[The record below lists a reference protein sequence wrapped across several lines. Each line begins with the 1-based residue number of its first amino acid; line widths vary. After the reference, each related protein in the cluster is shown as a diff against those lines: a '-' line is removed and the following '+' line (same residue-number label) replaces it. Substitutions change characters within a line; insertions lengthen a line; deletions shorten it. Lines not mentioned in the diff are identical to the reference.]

1 MKLVHICGVDG
12 AGKSTIINQLKTI
25 YPSSTFIKE
34 PHNQTLI
41 KLIKSS
47 TDPQERAILFNK
59 DRQLLYNEVNLT
71 NTDQLIISDRSFLCN
86 IVYQSLEMTDQLP
99 IDSIHYIYNLNRYIP
114 HPTLTIY
121 ITATPY
127 IIANRINSR
136 PNEKSPTYHTIKQ
149 IQNRY
154 ELVFTLLNIT
164 PLIID
169 TSNTPISSNLKTII
183 NSINNITGTHAA
195 GSPLLRCGRNAA

>member
-34 PHNQTLI
+34 PHNPTLI
-41 KLIKSS
+41 ELINSS
-47 TDPQERAILFNK
+47 TDPVERAILFNK
-59 DRQLLYNEVNLT
+59 DRQLLYNELSSNPP
-71 NTDQLIISDRSFLCN
+71 QLLISDRSFICN
-86 IVYQSLEMTDQLP
+86 IVYQSLELTDQLP
-99 IDSIHYIYNLNRYIP
+99 IDSIHYLYNLNRNIP
-114 HPTLTIY
+114 QPTHVIYLT
-121 ITATPY
+121 TSPY

-136 PNEKSPTYHTIKQ
+136 PNETSPTYHTIRQ

-169 TSNTPISSNLKTII
+169 TTTTTNINTLITY
-183 NSINNITGTHAA
+183 INNTNHH
-195 GSPLLRCGRNAA
+195 

>member
-1 MKLVHICGVDG
+1 MKLVHICGCDG
-12 AGKSTIINQLKTI
+12 TGKSTIINQLKTI

-34 PHNQTLI
+34 PHYQTLI

-59 DRQLLYNEVNLT
+59 DRQLLYNELSSNPP
-71 NTDQLIISDRSFLCN
+71 QLLISDRSFLCN

-136 PNEKSPTYHTIKQ
+136 PNEKSPS
-149 IQNRY
+149 IQS
-154 ELVFTLLNIT
+154 
-164 PLIID
+164 IIY
-169 TSNTPISSNLKTII
+169 I
-183 NSINNITGTHAA
+183 
-195 GSPLLRCGRNAA
+195 